1 MNKFTLTI
9 KFPNEELTLPLDVL
23 LEAIGK
29 DKCKAQSV
37 ALNVTRDDV
46 TLTAIAYPGEN
57 EYVGIDVDAH
67 SKKDDMLYYLG
78 NFELP
83 SPTYENSIAA
93 RLYAGNS
100 QFETDSPI
108 ALVRH
113 DVKDKE
119 KTEENIRKYENSP
132 FGLHKIV
139 YVDTELAQYRTW
151 NGAGEKDLP
160 EHVEDK

>member
-1 MNKFTLTI
+1 MNEFTLTI
-9 KFPNEELTLPLDVL
+9 QFPHEKFTVPLDYL
-23 LEAIGK
+23 LKAIGK
-29 DKCKAQSV
+29 EKYKAQSV

-46 TLTAIAYPGEN
+46 TLTAMVYPGEN
-57 EYVGIDVDAH
+57 EYVGLDVDAY
-67 SKKDDMLYYLG
+67 SEKDDMLYYLG

-100 QFETDSPI
+100 QFETDSPV

-113 DVKDKE
+113 DVKNKT
-119 KTEENIRKYENSP
+119 KTEENIRKYENSHDGP
-132 FGLHKIV
+132 HKIV
-139 YVDTELAQYRTW
+139 YVDTDLAQYRNWTGT
-151 NGAGEKDLP
+151 NEDELP

>member
-1 MNKFTLTI
+1 MNEFTLTI
-9 KFPNEELTLPLDVL
+9 KFPNKELTLPLDVL
-23 LEAIGK
+23 LKAIGK
-29 DKCKAQSV
+29 DKHKAQSV
-37 ALNVTRDDV
+37 ALNITKDDV
-46 TLTAIAYPGEN
+46 TLTAMTYPGEN

-67 SKKDDMLYYLG
+67 TKKDDMLYYLG

-83 SPTYENSIAA
+83 APDYENSIAA

-119 KTEENIRKYENSP
+119 KTEENIKKYENNTDGP
-132 FGLHKIV
+132 HKIV
-139 YVDTELAQYRTW
+139 YVDTDLAQYRNWTGT
-151 NGAGEKDLP
+151 NEDELP
-160 EHVEDK
+160 EHVEDR

>member
-1 MNKFTLTI
+1 MNEFTLTL
-9 KFPNEELTLPLDVL
+9 KFPHEEFTLSLEQL
-23 LEAIGK
+23 LKAIGK
-29 DKCKAQSV
+29 DKYKANAV
-37 ALNVTRDDV
+37 ALNVTRDDI
-46 TLTAIAYPGEN
+46 TLTAMAYPGEN

-67 SKKDDMLYYLG
+67 SEKDDMLYYLG

-119 KTEENIRKYENSP
+119 KTEENIKKYENSP

-139 YVDTELAQYRTW
+139 YVDTELAQYRIW
-151 NGAGEKDLP
+151 KGAGEKDLP
-160 EHVEDK
+160 EHMEDK